1 MIAHI
6 ISNLRHVWFQT
17 GCLNEGKSIARALWY
32 EEQSPEEHPAGEEKN
47 MAEGDAV
54 AAEVGSEGAS
64 RADTDISNK
73 SRSSYRNFRN
83 TIVYGLPHITLVP
96 ST

>member
-1 MIAHI
+1 MY
-6 ISNLRHVWFQT
+6 FPT
-17 GCLNEGKSIARALWY
+17 GCLNEGKSVARALWHK
-32 EEQSPEEHPAGEEKN
+32 EERPADEEKN

-54 AAEVGSEGAS
+54 TDDVVNDGAS

-83 TIVYGLPHITLVP
+83 TIVYGLPHITLIP

>member
-1 MIAHI
+1 M
-6 ISNLRHVWFQT
+6 
-17 GCLNEGKSIARALWY
+17 
-32 EEQSPEEHPAGEEKN
+32 EHPAPASDEKP
-47 MAEGDAV
+47 AEGDAV
-54 AAEVGSEGAS
+54 TDEVVSEGAS

-73 SRSSYRNFRN
+73 SRSSYSNFRN